1 MNKEEAI
8 QKSTTTFNAAAD
20 RFDAP
25 ALSFWNR
32 FGQNTIERIQLKP
45 GAKVLDV
52 CCGSGASA
60 IPAAVKVGNTGS
72 VMGAD
77 LADSL
82 LELARKKSQQQG
94 LANIEFRCGDFT
106 NMGLP
111 SESFDAIVC
120 VFGIFFVPDMEAA
133 VAELWRMLRPGG
145 KLAITSWGTR
155 VFEPANQTFWNAVK
169 SERPEL
175 YKQFTPWYRIGDPES
190 LKALLESSGAT
201 NVEVV
206 AETDRH
212 ELSTPEDW
220 WTMVMGGGIRGTID
234 QLDRVAQEHIRSVNL
249 EFLRDNNIH
258 YLEARIRLCCFTG
271 DGRTLSQTRLF
282 CWKSLY
288 NCRYCSLCLYSCG

>member
-8 QKSTTTFNAAAD
+8 QKSTITFNSAAD
-20 RFDAP
+20 YFDAP

-32 FGQNTIERIQLKP
+32 FGQNTIERIQLQP

-72 VMGAD
+72 VLGAD
-77 LADSL
+77 LADAL
-82 LELARKKSQQQG
+82 LELARQKSQQQG
-94 LANIEFRCGDFT
+94 LENIEFRCGDFT

-175 YKQFTPWYRIGDPES
+175 YKQFTPWYRIGDTDR
-190 LKALLESSGAT
+190 LRALLESSGAT
-201 NVEVV
+201 NVEVF
-206 AETDRH
+206 AETDSH
-212 ELSTPEDW
+212 ELSSPEDW
-220 WTMVMGGGIRGTID
+220 WTMVMGGGIRGTVD
-234 QLDRVAQEHIRSVNL
+234 QLDLVAQVRIRSVNL
-249 EFLRDNNIH
+249 DFLRDNNIH
-258 YLEARIRLCCFTG
+258 
-271 DGRTLSQTRLF
+271 
-282 CWKSLY
+282 SLD
-288 NCRYCSLCLYSCG
+288 SDVLYAIAQK